1 MAFRNYAKLRGSFL
15 LKRTVGKTKLDEFS
29 EMFQTGKS
37 CCNFLFRFHVQRH
50 LSLIFVMTYKHKLS
64 SRHEQEFGKLNLERQ
79 KLRSCDKTKDLLLNH
94 TLKMM
99 YKDCHSKLI
108 KNSETPF

>member
-1 MAFRNYAKLRGSFL
+1 MSPNRMNFRKCSRRENHVAILVFK
-15 LKRTVGKTKLDEFS
+15 
-29 EMFQTGKS
+29 
-37 CCNFLFRFHVQRH
+37 FHAQQH

-99 YKDCHSKLI
+99 YKDFHSKLI
-108 KNSETPF
+108 NNFETPF

>member
-1 MAFRNYAKLRGSFL
+1 MLQFFVFK
-15 LKRTVGKTKLDEFS
+15 
-29 EMFQTGKS
+29 
-37 CCNFLFRFHVQRH
+37 FHAQRH
-50 LSLIFVMTYKHKLS
+50 MSLNFVMTYKYKKLS

-108 KNSETPF
+108 KNFETPF

>member
-1 MAFRNYAKLRGSFL
+1 MNFRKCSRRENYVAIIVFK
-15 LKRTVGKTKLDEFS
+15 
-29 EMFQTGKS
+29 
-37 CCNFLFRFHVQRH
+37 FHAQRH

-108 KNSETPF
+108 KNFETPF